1 MRNGLHLVV
10 AICCPE
16 FIAQET
22 FMRIVW
28 TALFTVIFLGST
40 MKLGWCPQPA
50 QATASYG
57 RSNGATPFAT
67 DPRPLPPR
75 TLTPKE
81 MTPHQR
87 SSILSRE
94 VGAGRVKGKEEIRNF
109 IATGDP
115 KTPPPPP
122 APPKYQLPATKP
134 GGMSQATWARIQ
146 ATPGW
151 QRQYGNTAMDR
162 LQGTQ

>member
-1 MRNGLHLVV
+1 
-10 AICCPE
+10 
-16 FIAQET
+16 
-22 FMRIVW
+22 MRILW

-40 MKLGWCPQPA
+40 MRLGWCPQPA
-50 QATASYG
+50 EATAVYG

-67 DPRPLPPR
+67 DPPRPLPPR

-81 MTPHQR
+81 MRPEQR

-94 VGAGRVKGKEEIRNF
+94 VAAGRVKGKEEIRNF

-122 APPKYQLPATKP
+122 KPLPATKP
-134 GGMSQATWARIQ
+134 TGMSQATWARIQ

-151 QRQYGNTAMDR
+151 QKQHGNSAMDR
-162 LQGTQ
+162 LQGM